1 MKRLS
6 AALVLVLALAA
17 FAAGCGGDDSSDGGD
32 EAVEPATWASGFCD
46 ALKTFTTGISEAGSD
61 LTGEGIPSS
70 DEIIEVIDNAATAA
84 STFADDL
91 RELGRPDVPSGE
103 EIQNELETAAIA
115 PATTATS
122 VAFSMSSTSSFT
134 ASRVSPAAL
143 AAVSSSFWIFSP
155 LGTSGLPSSRRS
167 SANVLAAVAALS
179 TTWMICLLYT
189 SPSPR
194 D

>member
-1 MKRLS
+1 VKRLA

-61 LTGEGIPSS
+61 LTGEGIPSG
-70 DEIIEVIDNAATAA
+70 DEIIQVVDNAATAA

-103 EIQNELETAAIA
+103 EIQNELETAAREANETFDEVEDEIGGGIDNATDVAVVAGAIA
-115 PATTATS
+115 EAAQ
-122 VAFSMSSTSSFT
+122 
-134 ASRVSPAAL
+134 AAL
-143 AAVSSSFWIFSP
+143 TGIQAATNRLQELDVEGR
-155 LGTSGLPSSRRS
+155 LRS
-167 SANVLAAVAALS
+167 ALEGAS
-179 TTWMICLLYT
+179 ECTAIGG
-189 SPSPR
+189 
-194 D
+194 